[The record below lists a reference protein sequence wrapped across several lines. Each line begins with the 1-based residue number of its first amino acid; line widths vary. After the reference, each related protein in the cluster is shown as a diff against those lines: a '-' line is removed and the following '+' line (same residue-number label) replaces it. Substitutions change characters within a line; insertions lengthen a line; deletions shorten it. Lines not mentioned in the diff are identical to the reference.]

1 VKSLVASGVLSCLVA
16 FATGAHALPFAPQ
29 IDFRDSNPWSGANN
43 QASFNGSQAGV
54 SLSLDPN
61 PNPATLW
68 WDNKDGLGVRRSY
81 ENDEIESDEILKVS
95 FDMPVELTAIYI
107 SDLFHERGYFEEGSY
122 SINGATWVDF
132 DASSLPGSND
142 NGERMISF
150 ANPVGDVSY
159 VEFTAPG
166 RINGENHEFALMG
179 FDVIV
184 HVPDPIPVP
193 EPGTG
198 LLLGLGLVLFGAG
211 ARRVRR
217 G

>member
-43 QASFNGSQAGV
+43 QASF
-54 SLSLDPN
+54 
-61 PNPATLW
+61 
-68 WDNKDGLGVRRSY
+68 GLGVRRSY